1 MVALCSVLLPAV
13 LVPALNA
20 AAAADQPADIVVY
33 GATASGV
40 MTAYS
45 AAKQGLHVVL
55 LDPGAHVGG
64 MVTGGLSATDLG
76 HFQIIGGYARDFYMQ
91 AAAHYG
97 KHDLDSGEKWLSEP
111 HVDEAIFLQMLADAG
126 VDLRLNERIQ
136 EHDGVRRSGAKLIA
150 LITEDGKQWPAKVF
164 ADCSYEGD
172 LMAESGVTYTWGRE
186 SSADYGEALAGVRA
200 NTPKHQF
207 LWHVSPYDD
216 NHRLLPE
223 VSPGPLA
230 APGSGDKKVQSYNF
244 RLILSHDP
252 KNQVPF
258 SKPAGYD
265 PSQFALLQRYL
276 SQFQEHMGRAPKF
289 TDVTNAVMIPNSKG
303 DFNNQGPF
311 STDYIGHS
319 WTYPYA
325 SFAEREKIRQQHLL
339 YTQSFFYFI
348 SHDPSVP
355 QSLRDDVNR
364 WGLAA
369 DEFADTDH
377 WPRQLYIRE
386 GRRMIG
392 EYVMRQSDLD
402 TNRTKPDSVGMGS
415 YNSDSHNIQR
425 VATPDGSVQNE
436 GDVQVPVEPYEIAY
450 RIMTP
455 KQAEAVNLLV
465 PVCFSATHAS
475 YSSIRMEPQYMI
487 LGQAA
492 GTAAALAV
500 RLKLPVQNVP
510 IEKLQSILTLHHAVL
525 HIQQEFHPQ

>member
-1 MVALCSVLLPAV
+1 
-13 LVPALNA
+13 
-20 AAAADQPADIVVY
+20 
-33 GATASGV
+33 
-40 MTAYS
+40 
-45 AAKQGLHVVL
+45 
-55 LDPGAHVGG
+55 
-64 MVTGGLSATDLG
+64 
-76 HFQIIGGYARDFYMQ
+76 
-91 AAAHYG
+91 
-97 KHDLDSGEKWLSEP
+97 
-111 HVDEAIFLQMLADAG
+111 
-126 VDLRLNERIQ
+126 
-136 EHDGVRRSGAKLIA
+136 
-150 LITEDGKQWPAKVF
+150 
-164 ADCSYEGD
+164 
-172 LMAESGVTYTWGRE
+172 
-186 SSADYGEALAGVRA
+186 
-200 NTPKHQF
+200 
-207 LWHVSPYDD
+207 
-216 NHRLLPE
+216 
-223 VSPGPLA
+223 
-230 APGSGDKKVQSYNF
+230 
-244 RLILSHDP
+244 
-252 KNQVPF
+252 
-258 SKPAGYD
+258 
-265 PSQFALLQRYL
+265 
-276 SQFQEHMGRAPKF
+276 
-289 TDVTNAVMIPNSKG
+289 
-303 DFNNQGPF
+303 
-311 STDYIGHS
+311 
-319 WTYPYA
+319 
-325 SFAEREKIRQQHLL
+325 
-339 YTQSFFYFI
+339 
-348 SHDPSVP
+348 VP